1 MNHNLLIDKF
11 KIFHANNKIPH
22 ILLFGDVG
30 SGKKYLLN
38 YFLDIIYEKSE
49 KRDYIIEINCSQFKG
64 IKFIREDLKFF
75 GKKQIQNKDIFKSVI
90 LYNAEHLTID
100 AQSSLRR
107 LIELYSKTTRFFLLT
122 CNKNKLI
129 LPIISRFCSFYVINQ
144 NNKKQL
150 YYKKPNKTKL
160 DSILN
165 GFENFN
171 TYMLLKA
178 SKSIYN
184 NCYFINEIIEYFGK
198 NNIYNVSDI
207 ELKKKINNIKFKIE
221 YLCREIKNDEFI
233 ILYLLYYFRFNLEI
247 SI

>member
-107 LIELYSKTTRFFLLT
+107 LIELYSKLQDFSYLLVIKI
-122 CNKNKLI
+122 NYFADHFKI
-129 LPIISRFCSFYVINQ
+129 LFVYVINQ
-144 NNKKQL
+144 NKKQL
-150 YYKKPNKTKL
+150 YYKNQ
-160 DSILN
+160 
-165 GFENFN
+165 
-171 TYMLLKA
+171 LKQ
-178 SKSIYN
+178 N
-184 NCYFINEIIEYFGK
+184 
-198 NNIYNVSDI
+198 
-207 ELKKKINNIKFKIE
+207 
-221 YLCREIKNDEFI
+221 
-233 ILYLLYYFRFNLEI
+233 
-247 SI
+247 